1 MRTLLPRAG
10 RRGLLAIATVLA
22 LAAAG
27 VAIAGSGTPA
37 STTLFSATFSANTAG
52 PSHSSTCTPTPGDT
66 YTTTDAVFSG
76 NSSGDPRFTGAMTI
90 HVKSVYDSTTNVGSL
105 KGHVDINTTTNPPG
119 HVDAKL
125 SAVNVNGVVQGWL
138 DGDLGGG
145 THFIGSFS
153 ANLSLTGTTV
163 GFSNGALGAGAATN
177 TAIVSTG
184 HCDQPHPN
192 PPHANPPPHED
203 HGHHGHHGDQHGK
216 HDH

>member
-1 MRTLLPRAG
+1 
-10 RRGLLAIATVLA
+10 V
-22 LAAAG
+22 
-27 VAIAGSGTPA
+27 
-37 STTLFSATFSANTAG
+37 
-52 PSHSSTCTPTPGDT
+52 

-90 HVKSVYDSTTNVGSL
+90 HLKSVYDSTTNVGSL

-192 PPHANPPPHED
+192 PPHPNPPHPNPPPHED

>member
-1 MRTLLPRAG
+1 
-10 RRGLLAIATVLA
+10 
-22 LAAAG
+22 
-27 VAIAGSGTPA
+27 
-37 STTLFSATFSANTAG
+37 
-52 PSHSSTCTPTPGDT
+52 
-66 YTTTDAVFSG
+66 VFSG

-177 TAIVSTG
+177 TAHRVDGALRPAAPEPAASEPAASRGSWPSRPSRRSARQARPLNTTSVG
-184 HCDQPHPN
+184 S
-192 PPHANPPPHED
+192 
-203 HGHHGHHGDQHGK
+203 
-216 HDH
+216 